1 MQDYTGVPAI
11 ADLASMRDKMNQKNK
26 DPSIINP
33 VVPVSLIV
41 DHSISVDSSSKIDSL
56 KINVE
61 REFDRNE
68 ERYQLLKWAQQSLEN
83 FTLFP
88 PGSGICHQI
97 NVEFLA
103 SVVSRN
109 KNILYLD
116 SVVGTDSHT
125 TMVNALSV
133 LGWGV
138 GGIEAE
144 AVMLGQPISL
154 QIPQVVGVKIIGS
167 LKEGLTATDLVL
179 TITESLRNL
188 NVVGKFVEFFGS
200 GLKSLTLSERSTISN
215 MAPEYGATCGLFPV
229 DDESLKYLEMT
240 GRKKS
245 DKNYKNLLQT
255 SVHMAR

>member
-1 MQDYTGVPAI
+1 
-11 ADLASMRDKMNQKNK
+11 
-26 DPSIINP
+26 
-33 VVPVSLIV
+33 
-41 DHSISVDSSSKIDSL
+41 
-56 KINVE
+56 
-61 REFDRNE
+61 
-68 ERYQLLKWAQQSLEN
+68 
-83 FTLFP
+83 
-88 PGSGICHQI
+88 
-97 NVEFLA
+97 
-103 SVVSRN
+103 
-109 KNILYLD
+109 
-116 SVVGTDSHT
+116 
-125 TMVNALSV
+125 MVNALSV

-240 GRKKS
+240 GRKKNQIKIIKTYCKHQYIWH
-245 DKNYKNLLQT
+245 DENHREIEYDEIVEINLDEIEPCVSGPKRPQDRLMKLKK
-255 SVHMAR
+255 VLYY